1 MACSVLSIRT
11 VSASAVAFS
20 AFALASL
27 TVDFRVMMAIIVATR
42 PPAQHQIHDSTE
54 VHTHTGLSG
63 QSLFTG
69 ILTRKQ
75 SDEPL
80 DKSRIGNTIGH
91 KGRTEPVTQRDIP
104 RGISDKAR
112 IQPP

>member
-1 MACSVLSIRT
+1 DDGYYRGYQT
-11 VSASAVAFS
+11 
-20 AFALASL
+20 
-27 TVDFRVMMAIIVATR
+27 T
-42 PPAQHQIHDSTE
+42 AQHQIHDCTE
-54 VHTHTGLSG
+54 IHTHTGLSG
-63 QSLFTG
+63 QSLFAG

-80 DKSRIGNTIGH
+80 DKARIGNTIGH
-91 KGRTEPVTQRDIP
+91 KGRTEPITQRDIP

>member
-1 MACSVLSIRT
+1 MFGIVNPYRLG
-11 VSASAVAFS
+11 FGG
-20 AFALASL
+20 SL
-27 TVDFRVMMAIIVATR
+27 LRFRPRFPDRYQGSQGGSKTT
-42 PPAQHQIHDSTE
+42 AQHQIHDCTE
-54 VHTHTGLSG
+54 IHTHTGLSG
-63 QSLFTG
+63 QSLFAG

-80 DKSRIGNTIGH
+80 DKARIGNTIGH
-91 KGRTEPVTQRDIP
+91 KGRTEPITQRDIP

>member
-27 TVDFRVMMAIIVATR
+27 TVDCYYRGYQTT
-42 PPAQHQIHDSTE
+42 AQHQIHDSTE

>member
-1 MACSVLSIRT
+1 MFGVVNPYRLG
-11 VSASAVAFS
+11 FGG
-20 AFALASL
+20 SL
-27 TVDFRVMMAIIVATR
+27 LRFRPRFPDRRFQGDDGYYRGYQTT
-42 PPAQHQIHDSTE
+42 AQHQIHDCTE

-63 QSLFTG
+63 QSLFAG

-80 DKSRIGNTIGH
+80 DKARIGNTIGH
-91 KGRTEPVTQRDIP
+91 KGRTEPITQRDIP